1 MTEQRSGQK
10 LSLEERSKLV
20 VTGVSQVVRFEEEL
34 VVLDTNLGTLHI
46 HGQELKLQDLSL
58 EGSRAAVEGR
68 ISALIFEE
76 PRERGPF
83 SRLFR

>member
-1 MTEQRSGQK
+1 MGEQK
-10 LSLEERSKLV
+10 LSLEDRSRLS
-20 VTGVSQVVRFEEEL
+20 VTGVNRVVRFEEEL
-34 VVLDTNLGTLHI
+34 VVLETDLGTLHI

-76 PRERGPF
+76 PRDRGVLG
-83 SRLFR
+83 RLFR